1 MKDAVQGLTSATLG
15 RAHHRVKPKLVGLD
29 GGSLPPAI
37 RLRCSRVTQKTLD
50 QYQMAIARFEQWCKH
65 SCGRLSHSSLDGKV
79 VRFLTFLHEVED
91 AEPRQGAYLIYGLQ
105 LMRCQMP
112 KHLYLPNSKE
122 ALSSWRKLRPGS
134 MQLPVPEEI
143 VYDVLMEVG
152 RTKPDLF
159 FLGLVQFDCCL
170 RPSEALQLCRDHVV
184 PPVGAR
190 YNCWTIIVKLSE
202 MGERTNKTGTADDS
216 VVVGDIPDRRWMN
229 KVMKFL
235 YDRSTGKL
243 FPKITLANYE
253 RALADACKALNYS
266 AVIVLPHILRHSSAS
281 NDAYFKRRD
290 LRSIQKRGRWSS
302 RSSVARYEKHGLML
316 RQWKFV
322 CKNRKAL
329 LEAAHK
335 RLVLFLNTRL
345 NGT

>member
-1 MKDAVQGLTSATLG
+1 MKDVARGLTSATLG
-15 RAHHRVKPKLVGLD
+15 RAPTKSKPKLVGLD
-29 GGSLPPAI
+29 GGSLPAAI
-37 RLRCSRVTQKTLD
+37 RLRCSRVTQKTLG
-50 QYQMAIARFEQWCKH
+50 QYQLAIARFEQWSKQP
-65 SCGRLSHSSLDGKV
+65 CGRLSLAGLDSKV
-79 VRFLTFLHEVED
+79 VRYLTFLHEVED

-105 LMRCQMP
+105 MMRCQIP
-112 KHLYLPNSKE
+112 KQTYLPNSKE
-122 ALSSWRKLRPGS
+122 ALNSWKKLRPGS

-152 RTKPDLF
+152 RAKPDLF

-170 RPSEALQLCRDHVV
+170 RPSEALHLCRDHVV
-184 PPVGAR
+184 PPAGAR

-202 MGERTNKTGTADDS
+202 MGERTKTGTADDS
-216 VVVGDIPDRRWMN
+216 VVVGDIPDRRWMG

-235 YDRSTGKL
+235 YERSSHKL
-243 FPKITLANYE
+243 FPRATLAGYE
-253 RALADACKALNYS
+253 QALAAACKALNYS

-322 CKNRKAL
+322 CKSRRAL
-329 LEAAHK
+329 VEASPK
-335 RLVLFLNTRL
+335 RLVSFLNTRL